1 MLLQFNFKNFKS
13 FRDETTLDMSA
24 TGISEFKNH
33 IVQVG
38 SEKVL
43 PIAAIYGANASGK
56 SNVIEAFRFMSEY
69 VAHSFAFGGDDS
81 SENERFK
88 TLKPKPFLFDKI
100 TKNQESMFEVYFIS
114 SEQSGSKYYN
124 YGFTVKDEGVQE
136 EWLNYKAK
144 SSRGDYKRI
153 FYRNGDKLI
162 LEGIPKPSRENIEVS
177 LEREVLIVS
186 LGAKLKIMKLK
197 QIRDWFLNNEFADF
211 GRPEENYFLSRRL
224 PEGFIY
230 KKEVQ
235 KKVVDFISSFDN
247 SIVDFKV
254 EVIDGKKENGST
266 KVKVEAVHKMMES
279 DEFTTIPLQMES
291 AGTLK
296 MFALYPMLQ
305 EILENG
311 GIFFVDELNSRLHP
325 LLVRTFVIA
334 FLNPDIN
341 KRKAQL
347 VFTSHDSWHLNN
359 NVLRRDE
366 IWFTEKDDIGGSTL
380 YSLSDFSTAEGDK
393 IRKDENYEKNY
404 LLGKYGAIP
413 HMKHFNIVQEG
424 D

>member
-13 FRDETTLDMSA
+13 FREETTLDMSA

-33 IVQVG
+33 IVQIG
-38 SEKVL
+38 NEKVL

-69 VAHSFAFGGDDS
+69 VAYSFAFGGDDS
-81 SENERFK
+81 SENEQFE
-88 TLKPKPFLFDKI
+88 TLKPKPFLFDKN
-100 TKNQESMFEVYFIS
+100 TKNQESKFEVYFVS
-114 SEQSGSKYYN
+114 SEESGSKLYN
-124 YGFTVKDEGVQE
+124 YGFTVNDEGVQE

-153 FYRNGDKLI
+153 FYRTGDKLS
-162 LEGIPKPSRENIEVS
+162 LDGIPKPSRENIEVS
-177 LEREVLIVS
+177 LEKEALIVS
-186 LGAKLKIMKLK
+186 LGAKLKIVKLK
-197 QIRDWFLNNEFADF
+197 QIRDWFLSNEFADF

-224 PEGFIY
+224 PEGFVD
-230 KKEVQ
+230 KNEVQ
-235 KKVVDFISSFDN
+235 KKVVDFISSFDT
-247 SIVDFKV
+247 SIIGFKV

-266 KVKVEAVHKMMES
+266 RVKVDAVHKMTES
-279 DEFTTIPLQMES
+279 DELTTIPLHMES

-305 EILENG
+305 EVLENG
-311 GIFFVDELNSRLHP
+311 GVFFVDELNARLHP
-325 LLVRTFVIA
+325 LLVRTFIIA

-341 KRKAQL
+341 KKKAQL
-347 VFTSHDSWHLNN
+347 VFTSHDSWQLNN
-359 NVLRRDE
+359 NILRRDE
-366 IWFTEKDDIGGSTL
+366 IWFAEKDDFGVSTL
-380 YSLSDFSTAEGDK
+380 YSLSDFSDDEGDK

-413 HMKHFNIVQEG
+413 RMKHFNIVQEG